1 MSGWFEGHGMARM
14 VMSDKKICGPP
25 GDVIPERPAVNRPA
39 TRPSDS
45 FLVTNKFLITA
56 SNL

>member
-1 MSGWFEGHGMARM
+1 MACE
-14 VMSDKKICGPP
+14 VVSDKKNCGPP
-25 GDVIPERPAVNRPA
+25 RDVIPERPAVNRPA

-45 FLVTNKFLITA
+45 FLVTNKSLITA